1 MTQKTMHWQG
11 AGRTATAGDAV
22 APRRIHPGGDR
33 REGRR
38 TPPPSFAAI
47 CSRIRDSICPGES
60 PDVQE
65 ACFIQMAKNDFNP
78 EPGQFDPRHPPLA
91 GTSSPEEAA
100 ASWKERRIYD
110 PMVDGYGPQLKL

>member
-1 MTQKTMHWQG
+1 MARKRCTGK
-11 AGRTATAGDAV
+11 ALAE
-22 APRRIHPGGDR
+22 RR
-33 REGRR
+33 RR
-38 TPPPSFAAI
+38 TMQLHLAEFSQEEIAEKLGVHPSVV
-47 CSRIRDSICPGES
+47 CRDLQWIRDSICPGES

-65 ACFIQMAKNDFNP
+65 AWFIQIERMIFKP

-110 PMVDGYGPQLKL
+110 PRVDGYGPQLEL